1 MIRKIDNVVQ
11 RKGVCWL
18 SLRNDARAKTSCS
31 KEWRSVFFDEG
42 GRKRG
47 EGEKRS
53 GRRAW
58 PSGIPGFAKSARRG
72 WFSVSTGRITGACLS
87 LPDKPAA
94 KRRRW
99 LNRSR
104 GCDLSSPLD
113 QPDVWKRERER
124 ERDAGSCADNPFS
137 SPSFFPY
144 NLSSPQGK
152 KFWIAAPRRIHR
164 WLSNNRYERMGF
176 FIMVWRSLVKLI
188 AKNLWKKGK
197 GFSEKRSCHTRRG
210 FFVTRVID
218 VIPWEREERE
228 RGRSRPDRGNDKR
241 KGGKK
246 GGGFNAG
253 CWGKGKISAWVSRE
267 RLRDRGD
274 GRLNIGFSDA
284 RGTYLMSYI
293 FRWPAQF
300 KFPFTE
306 NSPGGRGKGEG
317 GKLRYLALNY

>member
-1 MIRKIDNVVQ
+1 MIFPQFEQLFFPLDLLRIGCTTFSRIFTVIRKIDNVVQ

-18 SLRNDARAKTSCS
+18 SLWNDARAKTSCS

-124 ERDAGSCADNPFS
+124 EG
-137 SPSFFPY
+137 
-144 NLSSPQGK
+144 
-152 KFWIAAPRRIHR
+152 RRI
-164 WLSNNRYERMGF
+164 L
-176 FIMVWRSLVKLI
+176 
-188 AKNLWKKGK
+188 
-197 GFSEKRSCHTRRG
+197 RG
-210 FFVTRVID
+210 
-218 VIPWEREERE
+218 
-228 RGRSRPDRGNDKR
+228 
-241 KGGKK
+241 
-246 GGGFNAG
+246 
-253 CWGKGKISAWVSRE
+253 
-267 RLRDRGD
+267 
-274 GRLNIGFSDA
+274 
-284 RGTYLMSYI
+284 
-293 FRWPAQF
+293 
-300 KFPFTE
+300 
-306 NSPGGRGKGEG
+306 
-317 GKLRYLALNY
+317 

>member
-1 MIRKIDNVVQ
+1 MIFHNSNNYSFPSTFFELVVPLFPEFSPWSEKSITLCRAK

-137 SPSFFPY
+137 SPSFFPTIY
-144 NLSSPQGK
+144 PRHRGKNSELLRHVESIVGYRIIDTKGWDFSSWFGGLSWNWSRKICGK
-152 KFWIAAPRRIHR
+152 REKVFRRNVR
-164 WLSNNRYERMGF
+164 
-176 FIMVWRSLVKLI
+176 
-188 AKNLWKKGK
+188 
-197 GFSEKRSCHTRRG
+197 
-210 FFVTRVID
+210 VTRD
-218 VIPWEREERE
+218 EDSLWH
-228 RGRSRPDRGNDKR
+228 GLS
-241 KGGKK
+241 
-246 GGGFNAG
+246 
-253 CWGKGKISAWVSRE
+253 
-267 RLRDRGD
+267 
-274 GRLNIGFSDA
+274 
-284 RGTYLMSYI
+284 T
-293 FRWPAQF
+293 
-300 KFPFTE
+300 
-306 NSPGGRGKGEG
+306 
-317 GKLRYLALNY
+317 